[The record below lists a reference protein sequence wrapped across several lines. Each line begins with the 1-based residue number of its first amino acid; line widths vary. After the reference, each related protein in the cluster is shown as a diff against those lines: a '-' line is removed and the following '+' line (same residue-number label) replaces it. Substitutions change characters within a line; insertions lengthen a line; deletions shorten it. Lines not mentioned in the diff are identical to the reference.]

1 MTHSPERP
9 LRIAVVET
17 SSHGGLLH
25 YAVKMADALAAR
37 GHDTELIVP
46 AANELAGA
54 ARQARVRAVL
64 PTTVRGTIEPSARLA
79 YQARR
84 VGIAWR
90 LTRSWG
96 RIIAAARRRDY
107 DAMIINCDLHIW
119 LAAGAALLLTLRP
132 RRPLL
137 ADVCH
142 NSRPYNRW
150 NRHGLFVTSSLLTR
164 LLCILYPRL
173 DLVLVHGARSR
184 SVFEATWPPS
194 RLVQIPFG
202 NERLFDNPPG
212 PAAEERILFFG
223 DWRKVKGLGVL
234 MEAFDELATR
244 RPTARL
250 TIAGTPSD
258 ADYDSAVVRGWAR
271 RHGDRVEVIDR
282 YVPLEEVPA
291 VFGRARVVA
300 NPYLVGFQSAVVHL
314 AMSMGRAVVA
324 SDVGDLPD
332 AVLHGQTG
340 QVVPPGDAS
349 ALANALEYVI
359 ADPDVAA
366 SFGRAGRE
374 HAERHGRW
382 EEVADVVVDAM
393 REARRRDGF

>member
-1 MTHSPERP
+1 
-9 LRIAVVET
+9 
-17 SSHGGLLH
+17 
-25 YAVKMADALAAR
+25 
-37 GHDTELIVP
+37 
-46 AANELAGA
+46 
-54 ARQARVRAVL
+54 
-64 PTTVRGTIEPSARLA
+64 
-79 YQARR
+79 
-84 VGIAWR
+84 
-90 LTRSWG
+90 
-96 RIIAAARRRDY
+96 
-107 DAMIINCDLHIW
+107 
-119 LAAGAALLLTLRP
+119 
-132 RRPLL
+132 
-137 ADVCH
+137 
-142 NSRPYNRW
+142 
-150 NRHGLFVTSSLLTR
+150 
-164 LLCILYPRL
+164 
-173 DLVLVHGARSR
+173 
-184 SVFEATWPPS
+184 
-194 RLVQIPFG
+194 
-202 NERLFDNPPG
+202 LFDNPPG
-212 PAAEERILFFG
+212 TASEERILFFG

-258 ADYDSAVVRGWAR
+258 ADYNSAVVRDWAR

-282 YVPLEEVPA
+282 YVPLEEVPD

-340 QVVPPGDAS
+340 RVVPPGDAS

-366 SFGRAGRE
+366 SYGRAGRE

-382 EEVADVVVDAM
+382 EDVADAVVDAM